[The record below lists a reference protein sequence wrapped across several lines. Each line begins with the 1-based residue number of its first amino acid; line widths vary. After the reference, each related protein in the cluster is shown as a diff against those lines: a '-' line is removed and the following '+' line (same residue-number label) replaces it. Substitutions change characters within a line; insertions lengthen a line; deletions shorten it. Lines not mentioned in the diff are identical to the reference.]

1 MAFREMPA
9 EVTALAVYPDRLRK
23 TVCFAAVLL
32 LLLCCPLA
40 AQADAI
46 LKALRGRQFTAA
58 LELCAKDLKTQ
69 PANAQL
75 WLFRGVALQGLGR
88 AEDALESFRHASRLA
103 PKLLPALEGAAQIQ
117 YKTGDPQCRRTL
129 EQIVALRP
137 DSAPAHGMLGVLAYE
152 QKNCAEAVRQF
163 ELSGPQL
170 NYNDAAL
177 WQFGN
182 CLYKLHR
189 PEEAAAKFTIL
200 LSLRNSDHVRYNLG
214 LALLQSKKAA
224 EAVDVLRPL
233 AAPAPQRPDSEVLSL
248 LAAAYEAAKHTP
260 DALSALRCAAELYP
274 REERHY
280 IDFASICMEHS
291 SLELGIEVL
300 DVGVKNIPNS
310 ARLHA
315 TLGALLVRAG
325 MPDRGFGE
333 FKRAQEL
340 DPRAAYGDVG
350 MSLALLQSDQLEASI
365 VILRKQWAQSQTNPM
380 ISFMLAQA
388 LLRAGPEP
396 GNFEFEEAQSLLK
409 KTVALDPDHSR
420 AHGLLGKNYA
430 LGGNVLSAIKELETA
445 LRLDPGDRTSAYQLA
460 LLYGKT
466 GQKDIS
472 VKWQQRVRELIQAD
486 RTTETEGDR
495 YRILKAAPERNV
507 Q

>member
-1 MAFREMPA
+1 MP
-9 EVTALAVYPDRLRK
+9 VKMTALAVYPVVLRRI
-23 TVCFAAVLL
+23 VCFSAALL
-32 LLLCCPLA
+32 LWCGPLA

-46 LKALRGRQFTAA
+46 LQALRGRQFTAA
-58 LELCAKDLKTQ
+58 LEFCAKDLKAE

-75 WLFRGVALQGLGR
+75 WFFQGVALQGLGR
-88 AEDALESFRHASRLA
+88 TKDALESFRHASRLA
-103 PKLLPALEGAAQIQ
+103 PKLLPALEGAAQIE
-117 YKTGDPQCRRTL
+117 YRTGDPQCRRTL

-137 DSAPAHGMLGVLAYE
+137 DSAPAHGMLAVLAYE

-163 ELSGPQL
+163 ESSGPQL
-170 NYNDAAL
+170 NSNAAAL

-189 PEEAAAKFTIL
+189 FEEAAAKFAIL
-200 LSLRNSDHVRYNLG
+200 LSLRNTDDVRYNLG
-214 LALLQSKKAA
+214 LALLESKKPD

-233 AAPAPQRPDSEVLSL
+233 AAPQRPDSEVLSL
-248 LAAAYEAAKHTP
+248 LAAAYEAAKRTP
-260 DALSALRCAAELYP
+260 DALNVLRRAAELYP
-274 REERHY
+274 REEHHY
-280 IDFASICMEHS
+280 IDFSSICMEHS

-300 DVGVKNIPNS
+300 EVGVKNIPHS

-325 MPDRGFGE
+325 MPDRGFAE
-333 FKRAQEL
+333 FERAQEL
-340 DPRAAYGDVG
+340 DPKAAYGDVG

-365 VILRKQWAQSQTNPM
+365 VILRKRWAQSQTKPM

-396 GNFEFEEAQSLLK
+396 GTPAFEEAQNLLK
-409 KTVALDPDHSR
+409 KTVALDPDHAR

-430 LGGNVLSAIKELETA
+430 LGGNVPKAIKELETA

-466 GQKDIS
+466 GQRELS
-472 VKWQQRVRELIQAD
+472 AKWLGRVRELIEAD
-486 RTTETEGDR
+486 RIAETEGAR
-495 YRILKAAPERNV
+495 YQILKAAPERNV